1 MSKTQQLGKNM
12 SPSKTK
18 LGKFL
23 RKCRIKLGLRQVEV
37 GRLSMVKQSDY
48 SHFETGRSKYL
59 NPKQIKGL
67 AKTLKCQEV
76 ELEILVP
83 PQIETSESERWK
95 MPRAECAGVDKR
107 CRRSATNW
115 DGTGI
120 SKRADL
126 SLVSSLKTNI
136 C

>member
-95 MPRAECAGVDKR
+95 MPRAELGRDGNFKTGGFVTNQR
-107 CRRSATNW
+107 VRS
-115 DGTGI
+115 DFLY
-120 SKRADL
+120 K
-126 SLVSSLKTNI
+126 
-136 C
+136 

>member
-83 PQIETSESERWK
+83 NPNNEQIVHQIRIIAERDEQNKVTSVLAIGRDITERK
-95 MPRAECAGVDKR
+95 RAEETIKKSD
-107 CRRSATNW
+107 
-115 DGTGI
+115 
-120 SKRADL
+120 
-126 SLVSSLKTNI
+126 
-136 C
+136 